1 MEDKTFELLTKM
13 YSEMTERFKELNR
26 KLDGKADKSDIVRL
40 ENDRGQ
46 KLDSLF
52 DGYRQLAEGQEL
64 IKSRLAAISAEVE
77 SQDVQITVL
86 KGSKKAAK

>member
-13 YSEMTERFKELNR
+13 HSEMTEQFNELNR
-26 KLDGKADKSDIVRL
+26 KLDGKADKSDIIRL
-40 ENDRGQ
+40 ENDHAQ

-52 DGYRQLAEGQEL
+52 DGYKQLAEGQEL
-64 IKSRLAAISAEVE
+64 IKSQITTISEKME
-77 SQDVQITVL
+77 CQDVQMTVL